1 MKEISPLGPDSAR
14 GEAEK
19 LSDARE
25 PDEQR
30 MSDAEQNPYATA
42 VYAEEIWQLKFERE
56 SLWRRV
62 SDLTEAERML
72 RAEAEVLKNELH
84 SASEAD
90 RMLRA
95 EAEVLKNELHEAVA
109 AKRLHANS
117 ELALNALLMAA
128 REKTTELNVR
138 IADLEK
144 MIGTLKLAQYK
155 SATEN
160 ARLAARRRLSR
171 PLHWLNVRAKKRADW
186 KLVKSSGSFDQD
198 WYLENYPD
206 VRGAGIDPIA
216 HYLEYGAAEGRD
228 PSPTFSSAGYLLQN
242 PDALL
247 SCVNPLVHHLRNN
260 SPAKPGSALDS
271 VNLNDYPR
279 PDPGP
284 GDVPRIED
292 LIEHFDP
299 EFYLDTYPDI
309 LAAKTDPLRHYFDT
323 GWRENRNP
331 TTWFVTA
338 DYLRSNADV
347 AGANVNPF
355 WHYIKFGQHEGRLPK
370 NAVDPRRRVLEH
382 LHPPDENDIGTSVH
396 DQDRVAEGALRSS
409 LTSALKNS
417 SGLAISFS
425 HTSYVKQAAGTELF
439 ISDEQ
444 NQFNSRGFAYINL
457 SPPAFS
463 RLISAFRPRAL

>member
-42 VYAEEIWQLKFERE
+42 VYAEEIWQLKFERK

-160 ARLAARRRLSR
+160 RSR
-171 PLHWLNVRAKKRADW
+171 A
-186 KLVKSSGSFDQD
+186 
-198 WYLENYPD
+198 
-206 VRGAGIDPIA
+206 
-216 HYLEYGAAEGRD
+216 
-228 PSPTFSSAGYLLQN
+228 
-242 PDALL
+242 
-247 SCVNPLVHHLRNN
+247 C
-260 SPAKPGSALDS
+260 
-271 VNLNDYPR
+271 
-279 PDPGP
+279 
-284 GDVPRIED
+284 
-292 LIEHFDP
+292 
-299 EFYLDTYPDI
+299 
-309 LAAKTDPLRHYFDT
+309 
-323 GWRENRNP
+323 
-331 TTWFVTA
+331 
-338 DYLRSNADV
+338 
-347 AGANVNPF
+347 
-355 WHYIKFGQHEGRLPK
+355 
-370 NAVDPRRRVLEH
+370 
-382 LHPPDENDIGTSVH
+382 
-396 DQDRVAEGALRSS
+396 
-409 LTSALKNS
+409 
-417 SGLAISFS
+417 
-425 HTSYVKQAAGTELF
+425 
-439 ISDEQ
+439 
-444 NQFNSRGFAYINL
+444 
-457 SPPAFS
+457 AFS
-463 RLISAFRPRAL
+463 RDRFTG